1 MRNPVKSSFK
11 FDYSQNIVR
20 IGTSIYSENIDVDIN
35 EKFKG
40 SAQVIGRIEKKRNS
54 FVIVSAQQVK
64 WANATEEEKEE
75 MRKLEMEN
83 CYKEDGE

>member
-40 SAQVIGRIEKKRNS
+40 SA
-54 FVIVSAQQVK
+54 
-64 WANATEEEKEE
+64 
-75 MRKLEMEN
+75 
-83 CYKEDGE
+83 